1 MATMHS
7 VSSQTL
13 ASVHA
18 AWDTFVQTFI
28 GTTVAPLWPTDTQ
41 LTQIETDQ
49 LDPTTGHNVAQEQ
62 TAQNIKGT
70 GSGIQLPQRVAM
82 VIGLRTALPTRSGRG
97 RFYLPGPDAT
107 QITTTGLLISATAT
121 TLANG
126 AAAALNTF
134 SATSVPSI
142 YHRNK
147 LAPPPSTTPVTTV
160 TVGVVLGTQRRRTNK
175 VAPAYSSASI

>member
-1 MATMHS
+1 MHS
-7 VSSQTL
+7 TSSQTL

-28 GTTVAPLWPTDTQ
+28 GSTVAGIWSTEQQ
-41 LTQIETDQ
+41 LTEIETDE
-49 LDPTTGHNVAQEQ
+49 LDPTTGHNVAQER
-62 TAQNIKGT
+62 TAQNIKGKGT
-70 GSGIQLPQRVAM
+70 GAALPQRVAI
-82 VIGLRTALPTRSGRG
+82 VVGLRTALPTRKGRG

-107 QITTTGLLISATAT
+107 NVTTTGLLLSGTAT

-126 AAAALNTF
+126 CAAALNTF
-134 SATSVPSI
+134 AATAQPVI

-147 LAPPPSTTPVTTV
+147 LTPPPSTTNVTTV

-175 VAPAYSSASI
+175 VAPAYSSAAI